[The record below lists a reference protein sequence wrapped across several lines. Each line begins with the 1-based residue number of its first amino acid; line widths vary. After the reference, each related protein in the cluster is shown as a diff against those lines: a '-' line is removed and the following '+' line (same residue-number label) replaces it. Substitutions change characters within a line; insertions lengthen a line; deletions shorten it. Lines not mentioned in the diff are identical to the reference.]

1 MTDRYQEQLS
11 RFLGP
16 LELRIMQDI
25 WEHGPSTVN
34 DVLDRLNAATRRSLA
49 YNTVMSTLARLADKS
64 YLDRH
69 RDGKA
74 YVYQGDGPE
83 AFLQQQAARATRDL
97 VEDLGRLGV
106 AGIVDGLRA
115 DAKTRRLMDEL
126 LQDVEG
132 G

>member
-34 DVLDRLNAATRRSLA
+34 DVLDRLNAATRRSLV